1 MHISQL
7 VRGLEC
13 EIVGE
18 DCKISGLNYD
28 SRKVQPGD
36 VFFAIRGFKTDGHK
50 YVEQAAANGAA
61 AVVVDQFQVLDA
73 QITQII
79 VPDTRAA
86 MAKMAAAFFQFPSS
100 RLKVI
105 GITGTNG
112 KTTTTYL
119 IKAILEQAGY
129 KVGLIGTIQTL
140 IGSETFPATRTT
152 PESLDLQALLAK
164 MAAEGA
170 DYVVMEVSSHALELE
185 RTTSLEFDTAV
196 FTNLTQDHLDFHHDF
211 SHYFQAKAKLFANL
225 ALNSTKPKKT
235 AVVNFDDPYG
245 LKMAAQSSAPIFSYG
260 IDQNAQIQARDLEI
274 KSSGMKYCLV
284 TPFGTTEL
292 DINLTGRFNVY
303 NTMAAAGACLAEGI
317 CLNDIK
323 NGLESVQGVPGRF
336 ELVDCGQNFAVIV
349 DYAHTPDSLTN
360 VLQTA
365 RSFTPN
371 RIIAVFGAGG
381 DRDRAK
387 RPLMGQA
394 AARYSDY
401 VIITSDNPRSED
413 PRQICSDIEQ
423 GILAENKTSPGF
435 GYTIEVS
442 RSKAIEMA
450 IKMAVQGDTIVIAGK
465 GHETYQEF
473 EDYSLEFDDRAE
485 AIRVLKEL

>member
-1 MHISQL
+1 M
-7 VRGLEC
+7 
-13 EIVGE
+13 
-18 DCKISGLNYD
+18 
-28 SRKVQPGD
+28 
-36 VFFAIRGFKTDGHK
+36 
-50 YVEQAAANGAA
+50 
-61 AVVVDQFQVLDA
+61 
-73 QITQII
+73 
-79 VPDTRAA
+79 
-86 MAKMAAAFFQFPSS
+86 
-100 RLKVI
+100 
-105 GITGTNG
+105 
-112 KTTTTYL
+112 
-119 IKAILEQAGY
+119 
-129 KVGLIGTIQTL
+129 
-140 IGSETFPATRTT
+140 
-152 PESLDLQALLAK
+152 
-164 MAAEGA
+164 
-170 DYVVMEVSSHALELE
+170 
-185 RTTSLEFDTAV
+185 
-196 FTNLTQDHLDFHHDF
+196 
-211 SHYFQAKAKLFANL
+211 
-225 ALNSTKPKKT
+225 
-235 AVVNFDDPYG
+235 
-245 LKMAAQSSAPIFSYG
+245 
-260 IDQNAQIQARDLEI
+260 
-274 KSSGMKYCLV
+274 
-284 TPFGTTEL
+284 
-292 DINLTGRFNVY
+292 
-303 NTMAAAGACLAEGI
+303 
-317 CLNDIK
+317 NDIK

-371 RIIAVFGAGG
+371 RIIAVFGAG